1 MTSSSKKVT
10 SRKLLA
16 SAGAL
21 SVVAGS
27 LGTIP
32 AAFANA
38 PTEQLGGG
46 ARQEAQQ
53 PAQQQQQ
60 QPAQQQGQAN
70 QQQQP
75 AQQQGQA
82 NQQQQ
87 PAQQQGQTG
96 NQQQGQGQAEQSKDL
111 AGQYQSSQS
120 AYSAKNNKAWK
131 TYSSYDSYRAGCV
144 TRVNADT
151 QQVEA
156 TVQLPGATQGSSS
169 YSIAIDDVNGTVWVV
184 NTEKSTVT
192 VYDQNTMK
200 ELWTSNG
207 AVQGAQGQSSF
218 QAREIKIDQDSGKAY
233 ISSYG
238 YVTVI
243 DLQTRAVVKT
253 IDLKT
258 STGQFDI
265 VGNMSFSG
273 GKLFAYGQNS
283 GALII
288 VNTVT
293 LQVESASQSSG
304 ASQQPNGGASS
315 TPTVNNNQA
324 DPNQGGNQADP
335 NQGGNQADPNQGGNQ
350 ADPNQG
356 GNQADPNKGGN
367 QADPNKGGNQANP
380 NQGGNNV
387 VGEVDVHTYD
397 DGAKVYIPEQWQ
409 VGQPLKIRGEGF
421 KTQDGTSGSVI
432 AVKLNGGALAPKVD
446 ATFEGKKGNSTGV
459 WLYIQADA
467 NGNFTAEIPFPGA
480 DQVKE
485 GVAVPNVGDEVSVN
499 LLSGSMKK
507 GDTPRG
513 GEANDVTIV
522 AGGGNNAGGN
532 NAGGNANAG
541 DNANANANAG
551 GNANANAGGNA
562 NANAGADANANG
574 AAKGDANGIAAA
586 KDNDHDSTVTSD
598 STTTSGGSTGTTSGE
613 ARGSGSATTAA
624 TKSSSRTLANTG
636 ASGMW
641 VALGAGTAALVA
653 GSVMV
658 ARRRTSA

>member
-1 MTSSSKKVT
+1 M
-10 SRKLLA
+10 
-16 SAGAL
+16 
-21 SVVAGS
+21 
-27 LGTIP
+27 
-32 AAFANA
+32 
-38 PTEQLGGG
+38 
-46 ARQEAQQ
+46 
-53 PAQQQQQ
+53 
-60 QPAQQQGQAN
+60 
-70 QQQQP
+70 
-75 AQQQGQA
+75 
-82 NQQQQ
+82 
-87 PAQQQGQTG
+87 
-96 NQQQGQGQAEQSKDL
+96 
-111 AGQYQSSQS
+111 
-120 AYSAKNNKAWK
+120 
-131 TYSSYDSYRAGCV
+131 
-144 TRVNADT
+144 
-151 QQVEA
+151 
-156 TVQLPGATQGSSS
+156 
-169 YSIAIDDVNGTVWVV
+169 
-184 NTEKSTVT
+184 
-192 VYDQNTMK
+192 
-200 ELWTSNG
+200 
-207 AVQGAQGQSSF
+207 
-218 QAREIKIDQDSGKAY
+218 
-233 ISSYG
+233 
-238 YVTVI
+238 
-243 DLQTRAVVKT
+243 
-253 IDLKT
+253 
-258 STGQFDI
+258 
-265 VGNMSFSG
+265 
-273 GKLFAYGQNS
+273 
-283 GALII
+283 
-288 VNTVT
+288 
-293 LQVESASQSSG
+293 
-304 ASQQPNGGASS
+304 
-315 TPTVNNNQA
+315 
-324 DPNQGGNQADP
+324 
-335 NQGGNQADPNQGGNQ
+335 
-350 ADPNQG
+350 
-356 GNQADPNKGGN
+356 
-367 QADPNKGGNQANP
+367 
-380 NQGGNNV
+380 
-387 VGEVDVHTYD
+387 
-397 DGAKVYIPEQWQ
+397 YIPEQWQ

-541 DNANANANAG
+541 DNANANAG

>member
-75 AQQQGQA
+75 AQQQ
-82 NQQQQ
+82 
-87 PAQQQGQTG
+87 QQQGQTG

-304 ASQQPNGGASS
+304 ASQQPSGGASS
-315 TPTVNNNQA
+315 TPTVNN
-324 DPNQGGNQADP
+324 
-335 NQGGNQADPNQGGNQ
+335 
-350 ADPNQG
+350 
-356 GNQADPNKGGN
+356 NQADPNKGGN
-367 QADPNKGGNQANP
+367 QADPNKGGNQADP
-380 NQGGNNV
+380 NKGG
-387 VGEVDVHTYD
+387 
-397 DGAKVYIPEQWQ
+397 
-409 VGQPLKIRGEGF
+409 
-421 KTQDGTSGSVI
+421 
-432 AVKLNGGALAPKVD
+432 
-446 ATFEGKKGNSTGV
+446 
-459 WLYIQADA
+459 
-467 NGNFTAEIPFPGA
+467 
-480 DQVKE
+480 
-485 GVAVPNVGDEVSVN
+485 
-499 LLSGSMKK
+499 
-507 GDTPRG
+507 
-513 GEANDVTIV
+513 
-522 AGGGNNAGGN
+522 
-532 NAGGNANAG
+532 
-541 DNANANANAG
+541 
-551 GNANANAGGNA
+551 
-562 NANAGADANANG
+562 
-574 AAKGDANGIAAA
+574 
-586 KDNDHDSTVTSD
+586 
-598 STTTSGGSTGTTSGE
+598 
-613 ARGSGSATTAA
+613 
-624 TKSSSRTLANTG
+624 
-636 ASGMW
+636 
-641 VALGAGTAALVA
+641 
-653 GSVMV
+653 
-658 ARRRTSA
+658 

>member
-53 PAQQQQQ
+53 PAQQ
-60 QPAQQQGQAN
+60 

-324 DPNQGGNQADP
+324 DPNKGGNQADP
-335 NQGGNQADPNQGGNQ
+335 NQGGNQANPNQGGNQ
-350 ADPNQG
+350 ADPNKG

>member
-53 PAQQQQQ
+53 QPAQQQQQ

-75 AQQQGQA
+75 AQQQ
-82 NQQQQ
+82 
-87 PAQQQGQTG
+87 QQQGQTG

-324 DPNQGGNQADP
+324 DPNKGGNQADP
-335 NQGGNQADPNQGGNQ
+335 NKGGNQADPNK
-350 ADPNQG
+350 G

-432 AVKLNGGALAPKVD
+432 AVKLNGGSLAPTQD
-446 ATFEGKKGNSTGV
+446 ATFEGKKGNSAGV

-507 GDTPRG
+507 GDNARG
-513 GEANDVTIV
+513 GEAAEVTITE
-522 AGGGNNAGGN
+522 GGA